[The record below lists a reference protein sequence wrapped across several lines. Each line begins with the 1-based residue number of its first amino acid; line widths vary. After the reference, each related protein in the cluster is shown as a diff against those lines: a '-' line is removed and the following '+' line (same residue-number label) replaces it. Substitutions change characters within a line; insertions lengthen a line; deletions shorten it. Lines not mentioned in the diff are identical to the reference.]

1 MDHKKYLAG
10 AIAMAI
16 SLSSLPAGAVMTDA
30 VGILPEP
37 QKTASV
43 TAGGEWDAGDNIRLV
58 IRDGVA
64 TLSLKDENAERP
76 KNVVTYSYS
85 NDLSDR
91 PWNDALADVET
102 IIIGDGITHLNA
114 NMFANAPA
122 LRKVVFG
129 KDIASIGSNVFTLCP
144 GLESV
149 TLPKSVKFLGPGSF
163 YSVSIKTVYYEG
175 TEEEWSAV
183 KVKDGAFYEKSIP
196 EIICSTPKMD
206 LGKGL
211 NAYIDDSGTLH
222 VEGTGEIGSFERG
235 KSPLAEHAEGI
246 KSVVLAPGITS
257 IGDYAFADLPSVTA
271 IPLDGI
277 TSVGKGAFAGC
288 TGVKS
293 LMIPDS
299 LKNIGEGAFGDAEHE
314 VFVIA
319 GSAGEEYAKKAGM
332 KYTAVDGICG
342 GSAGYAVNKEKTEL
356 TVVGTGDMYSWTADT
371 LAERPWNDVIGT
383 IEKVRLSDGITSA
396 GSCAFRGADKLRS
409 VILPDSL
416 RTIGS
421 EAFSNCHALTWV
433 YIPEG
438 VTSFDRSAFYN
449 DDAVTYIAYPESAGY
464 QGDKGFDTGSGAE
477 AKKVFYKGSRSS
489 YANVPEKV
497 SDKAAFG
504 CDTGTLGEDHGWAYD
519 PDDKSLTVFGSGAMA
534 PCEEGKAPWKEYAE
548 ETEDIILADSVT
560 AVGDNAFAGFTSVRS
575 VDLGSNIEEVGD
587 GSFKDCTGLT
597 DVEFSE
603 GLTAIGDHAF
613 DGCAGISGAEFPGSL
628 KTVGDSAFLNCTGL
642 SSVKLPDAVSSIG
655 PRAFEGCT
663 SLKDVFV
670 RSQTAEIGD
679 KALGFQSDE
688 RKTPGF
694 AMITYSGTP
703 AAKYAEE
710 SGINSVTAEGS
721 CGESAVWAFDEESGV
736 LFIYG
741 SGATYDYTSAS
752 PAPWA
757 QAPEGGEAILGRIRE
772 VRFDSGITSIGNA
785 FLSGAD
791 KVAKVSLPE
800 DLTHIGNSA
809 FQGCT
814 DLERVLIPAG
824 VTEIGISAFQKCEN
838 LGVII
843 FEGSHPEITGAVA
856 AAQRKL
862 TSTKNMTVYYHGSD
876 ESWAEFA
883 AGNGSTLGF
892 HSSTILK
899 DLDKESTSDKII
911 LKDAPGEIAI
921 GDQVRVGIEL
931 DPRIATEFIWES
943 SEPGVV
949 QVSARGDVTAYAAGT
964 ASITVRAAGAED
976 ITASFMVKA
985 SDKNGY
991 HSRKPETVLL
1001 EGAISNNISN
1011 NDYASPASNQL
1022 TSHIMQREDGGLT
1035 IIEAADTEG
1044 RQDALIQEYDKDYK
1058 LIRSLTIENPFVSP
1072 SFFIGFYNGAKYNF
1086 LVFCQDNHEEDDN
1099 KEIVRIVRYNKDW
1112 TEPLACSIKDIGA
1125 TGIGYK
1131 LARMAETD
1139 KYLYFVS
1146 NRLEYFSLYPGEVAQ
1161 HQSNLVYA
1169 IDLETMERDEA
1180 GIAALV
1186 SHSFNQFVSIDDDH
1200 VFTADHGDISPRSII
1215 QYRFNR
1221 NVSSTTNMQAVT
1233 ALDIVVKGHGMHQND
1248 TGVSIGGLEAT
1259 GSGCLMVG
1267 NSVLQTPETE
1277 TSAQRNIFVTV
1288 TDRDFTESKLIW
1300 LTDYPEGSS
1309 ITPRTPQLVKV
1320 SSNVYAVMW
1329 EELNNDTGL
1338 IVTRYM
1344 AIDQYGDKLTEV
1356 RTTDLRLSD
1365 CQPIMTAEGDV
1376 VWYVTENSKPVLYK
1390 VNPYSA
1396 EAIVTSE
1403 VRYDFDEETGT
1414 LTVSG
1419 KGSIPDYKKP
1429 EGRPFDEYKEK
1440 IKKIVVE
1447 GDIYTIGDHAFSD
1460 LDSVEEIYV
1469 ESETFAIGDSAFSGN
1484 KELTVLVLPDN
1495 ADTMGTGIITG
1506 DDKLELIVLPD
1517 TIEKADLGEIYFKP
1531 NTEVFYEGTQE
1542 KWEELTRDLYD
1553 ETKAQK
1559 EVKTGVK
1566 SGSCGET
1573 AYWVYDPSTGE
1584 LDVYGSGE
1592 ISAKPDGEYPWSGI
1606 AGEAARIDIQE
1617 GITVIPDKAF
1627 ADFKKA
1633 EEIVI
1638 PETVEKIGE
1647 AAFAGND
1654 ASDFVIIPD
1663 SVKEIGR
1670 SAFGAD
1676 SGLNPREDFT
1686 VYGLKDSAA
1695 EKYAQ
1700 EQNTGFTEIN
1710 GKCGENAAYI
1720 IDEAHGKL
1728 TIVGSGDMYDYK
1740 EEELPPWHEE
1750 KDRIK
1755 KAEITDGITR
1765 VGNYGLWGLE
1775 QLEEVTV
1782 PSTVKEIGK
1791 RAVSDDPSLRT
1802 INIETVDFKEEFAS
1816 FFNDYGIDRTFN
1828 FTGTEEQWNAI
1839 EHPYFDE
1846 ATDKVVFN
1854 YVAPPEPPETT
1865 TDEPQ
1870 PGQST
1875 ETTPDPSQGTTSG
1888 EGTSDPSQGTTSGEG
1903 TSDPGQGTT
1912 SGEGTSDPGQGTTS
1926 GEGTSDPSQGT
1937 TSGEGTS
1944 DPSQGTTSGEV
1955 TSGPSQGTTSGE
1967 GTSDPSQ
1974 STTGSGEDEPGH
1986 STEPAGDYLLGDV
1999 NRDGTVDSNDAS
2011 ELLSMYAQMSTGGE
2025 PISEETLKIADVNF
2039 DGMADSSDASLILEY
2054 YAYISTGGDK
2064 KSNDYF
2070 HDVK

>member
-10 AIAMAI
+10 AVAMAI
-16 SLSSLPAGAVMTDA
+16 TLSSFPAGAVMTNA
-30 VGILPEP
+30 VEILPEP
-37 QKTASV
+37 QRSAAV
-43 TAGGEWDAGDNIRLV
+43 TAGGEWSCGENIVLT
-58 IRDGVA
+58 IKDGVA
-64 TLSLKDENAERP
+64 TLALKDETAE
-76 KNVVTYSYS
+76 KKDVVATSKYAAPE
-85 NDLSDR
+85 DR
-91 PWNDALADVET
+91 PWNDAIEEIET
-102 IIIGDGITHLNA
+102 LIISDGITHINS
-114 NMFANAPA
+114 NMFCGASN
-122 LRKVVFG
+122 LKKIVFG
-129 KDIASIGSNVFTLCP
+129 KDVVSIGTGVFMLCP
-144 GLESV
+144 ALETV
-149 TLPKSVKFLGPGSF
+149 TLPKSVKYLFTGSF
-163 YSVSIKTVYYEG
+163 YSVSLKTVYYEG
-175 TEEEWSAV
+175 TEEEWSKV
-183 KVKDGAFYEKSIP
+183 TVKDGAFIEDRIP

-206 LGKGL
+206 LGRGL
-211 NAYIDDSGTLH
+211 NAYIDDAGTLH
-222 VEGTGEIGSFERG
+222 VEGSGSIDSFEKG
-235 KSPLAEHAEGI
+235 KSPLAEYADEI
-246 KSVVLAPGITS
+246 KSIALAPGITA
-257 IGDYAFADLPSVTA
+257 IGDYAFEDLTTVSS

-299 LKNIGEGAFGDAEHE
+299 LRTIGADAFGGADHE
-314 VFVIA
+314 IYVIA
-319 GSAGEEYAKKAGM
+319 GSAGEKYAKDSGVE
-332 KYTAVDGICG
+332 YTVVDGICG
-342 GSAGYAVNKEKTEL
+342 GGAGYTVNNEKTEL
-356 TVVGTGDMYSWTADT
+356 TVVGTGDMYSWTEDKPG
-371 LAERPWNDVIGT
+371 ERPWNDLIGS

-396 GSCAFRGADKLRS
+396 GSFAFSGADKLKS

-416 RTIGS
+416 RTVGAH
-421 EAFSNCHALTWV
+421 AFSNCHALTWV

-464 QGDKGFDTGSGAE
+464 QGDKGFDTAVGAE
-477 AKKVFYKGSRSS
+477 AEKVFYKGDKSA
-489 YANVPEKV
+489 YTGVPKDV
-497 SDKAAFG
+497 SDKAVFG
-504 CDTGTLGEDHGWAYD
+504 CDTGVLGEDHAWAYD
-519 PDDKSLTVFGSGAMA
+519 PDEKALTVFGSGAMA
-534 PCEEGKAPWKEYAE
+534 PCEEGKAPWTDYAS

-560 AVGDNAFAGFTSVRS
+560 AVGDNAFAGFTSVKTL
-575 VDLGSNIEEVGD
+575 DLGSNVEEVGS
-587 GSFKDCTGLT
+587 GSFRDCTGLT

-603 GLTAIGDHAF
+603 GLTSIGDSAF
-613 DGCAGISGAEFPGSL
+613 EGCTGITETEFPESL
-628 KTVGDSAFLNCTGL
+628 KTVGDSAFRNCTGL
-642 SSVKLPDAVSSIG
+642 SSVKLPKEASSVG
-655 PRAFEGCT
+655 AHAFEGCT
-663 SLKDVFV
+663 SLKDVFI
-670 RSQTAEIGD
+670 RSATAEIGD
-679 KALGFQSDE
+679 KAFGFQSDE

-694 AMITYSGTP
+694 SMVTYSGTP

-741 SGATYDYTSAS
+741 SGDTYDYTTAS

-757 QAPEGGEAILGRIRE
+757 QAPEDGEAIVGKIKE
-772 VRFDSGITSIGNA
+772 VRFDSGITSVGNA
-785 FLSGAD
+785 FLSGAG
-791 KVAKVSLPE
+791 KLVKVSLP
-800 DLTHIGNSA
+800 DSLTHIGSSA
-809 FQGCT
+809 FLGCT
-814 DLERVLIPAG
+814 DLERVLIPAE
-824 VTEIGISAFQKCEN
+824 VTEIGISAFQKCDN
-838 LGVII
+838 LRTII
-843 FEGSHPEITGAVA
+843 FEGSHPEITGAVIA
-856 AAQRKL
+856 SQKKL

-892 HSSTILK
+892 HSSTTLR

-911 LKDAPGEIAI
+911 LTGAPSEIAI
-921 GDQVRVGIEL
+921 GDQIRVGVEL
-931 DPRIATEFIWES
+931 DPRIATEFDWES
-943 SEPGVV
+943 SSPEII
-949 QVSARGDVTAYAAGT
+949 QVSAKGDVTAYAAGT

-976 ITASFMVKA
+976 ISASFLVKA

-1011 NDYASPASNQL
+1011 NDYATPASKPL

-1035 IIEAADTEG
+1035 IIEANDKEG
-1044 RQDALIQEYDKDYK
+1044 RQDALIQEYDKDNK

-1086 LVFCQDNHEEDDN
+1086 LVFCQENPEEDDE

-1186 SHSFNQFVSIDDDH
+1186 SHSFNQFISIDDEH

-1221 NVSSTTNMQAVT
+1221 NVTSTTNMRSVT

-1288 TDRDFTESKLIW
+1288 TDKDFTEAKLIW
-1300 LTDYPEGSS
+1300 LTDHPEGSS
-1309 ITPRTPQLVKV
+1309 ITPRTPQLVRV
-1320 SSNVYAVMW
+1320 SSNVYTVMW
-1329 EELNNDTGL
+1329 EELDNDTGL
-1338 IVTRYM
+1338 ITTKYM
-1344 AIDQYGDKLTEV
+1344 AIDQYGEKLTEV
-1356 RTTDLRLSD
+1356 KSTDLRLSD

-1396 EAIVTSE
+1396 EAIVTNE
-1403 VRYDFDEETGT
+1403 VKYDFDEETGT

-1419 KGSIPDYKKP
+1419 KGSIPDYKNP
-1429 EGRPFDEYKEK
+1429 EGRPYDEYKEK
-1440 IKKIVVE
+1440 IKKVVVE

-1460 LDSVEEIYV
+1460 LGSVEEIYV
-1469 ESETFAIGDSAFSGN
+1469 ESDTFAIGDDAFRNN

-1495 ADTMGTGIITG
+1495 VNSMGKEIITG
-1506 DDKLELIVLPD
+1506 NDKLELIVLPD
-1517 TIEKADLGEIYFKP
+1517 SIDKADIGEIYSKP
-1531 NTEVFYEGTQE
+1531 DTEVFYNGTQE
-1542 KWEELTRDLYD
+1542 QWEELTKDTPD
-1553 ETKAQK
+1553 ETRAKK
-1559 EVKTGVK
+1559 EIKTGAK
-1566 SGSCGET
+1566 SGKCGET
-1573 AYWVYDPSTGE
+1573 AYWVYDPATKE
-1584 LDVYGSGE
+1584 LEVYGSGE
-1592 ISAKPDGEYPWSGI
+1592 IETKPDGEYPWSGI
-1606 AGEAARIDIQE
+1606 AGEAEKLDIQD

-1627 ADFKKA
+1627 ADFSKMT
-1633 EEIVI
+1633 EIVI

-1654 ASDFVIIPD
+1654 ASTFVIIPD
-1663 SVKEIGR
+1663 SVKEISS
-1670 SAFGAD
+1670 SAFGTD
-1676 SGLNPREDFT
+1676 SDLNPREDFT
-1686 VYGLKDSAA
+1686 IYGLKDSAA
-1695 EKYAQ
+1695 QKYAE
-1700 EQNTGFTEIN
+1700 EQNTGFIEID
-1710 GKCGENAAYI
+1710 GKCGDNAAYI
-1720 IDEAHGKL
+1720 INENTGKL
-1728 TIVGSGDMYDYK
+1728 TIVGTGDMYDYK
-1740 EEELPPWHEE
+1740 EEALPPWYEE
-1750 KDRIK
+1750 KDKIK
-1755 KAEITDGITR
+1755 KAEIEDGITR
-1765 VGNYGLWGLE
+1765 IGNYSLWCLDH
-1775 QLEEVTV
+1775 LKEVTI
-1782 PSTVKEIGK
+1782 PFTVQEVGK
-1791 RAVSDDPSLRT
+1791 RAVTDDPELVT
-1802 INIETVDFKEEFAS
+1802 INIETVDFTEEFAS
-1816 FFNDYGIDRTFN
+1816 FFNDYGTERTIN
-1828 FTGTEEQWNAI
+1828 FSGSEEQWNAMSH
-1839 EHPYFDE
+1839 EHIGKEP
-1846 ATDKVVFN
+1846 DKVVFD

-1865 TDEPQ
+1865 TEEPQ
-1870 PGQST
+1870 TGQNT
-1875 ETTPDPSQGTTSG
+1875 ETTTTPDPSQGTTG
-1888 EGTSDPSQGTTSGEG
+1888 GDGTTDPSQGTTSG
-1903 TSDPGQGTT
+1903 DGTT
-1912 SGEGTSDPGQGTTS
+1912 DPSQGTTS

-1944 DPSQGTTSGEV
+1944 DPSQGTTGGDG
-1955 TSGPSQGTTSGE
+1955 TTDPSQGTTGGD
-1967 GTSDPSQ
+1967 GTSEPSQ
-1974 STTGSGEDEPGH
+1974 TTAGSGENDPTH
-1986 STEPAGDYLLGDV
+1986 TEPAGDYLLGDV

-2025 PISEETLKIADVNF
+2025 AISEETLKIADVNF

-2070 HDVK
+2070 NDVK